1 MILDI
6 IFIVLLL
13 VILGVILFAVRFLTL
28 IKQKQEELIQ
38 LGESRY
44 LPKVIKDFG
53 KIRSE
58 FIAYI
63 ERESCILQYDSNDGA
78 YIKYDAGHPR
88 MNGLPPVWIQA
99 WIPDNQVAQYNNKIS
114 AVIAIKGDSSY
125 FTSHYEHLKEH
136 RSKVQQTF
144 FFETIDPRGVGGNI
158 YQLRVEKNGVDLT
171 QTANWEKEFRWLRE
185 NLEKLYWVL
194 RVRDQLGWDRSS

>member
-1 MILDI
+1 MILDV

-13 VILGVILFAVRFLTL
+13 VILGVILFAVRFLTSIKQKHEEL
-28 IKQKQEELIQ
+28 IQLGESIEQKQEELVQ

-78 YIKYDAGHPR
+78 YIKYDASYPR

-114 AVIAIKGDSSY
+114 AVISI
-125 FTSHYEHLKEH
+125 
-136 RSKVQQTF
+136 
-144 FFETIDPRGVGGNI
+144 N
-158 YQLRVEKNGVDLT
+158 
-171 QTANWEKEFRWLRE
+171 
-185 NLEKLYWVL
+185 
-194 RVRDQLGWDRSS
+194 

>member
-28 IKQKQEELIQ
+28 IKQKQEELVQ

-44 LPKVIKDFG
+44 LPKVITDFE

-63 ERESCILQYDSNDGA
+63 ERESCILQCDSNDGA
-78 YIKYDAGHPR
+78 YIRYDAGYPR
-88 MNGLPPVWIQA
+88 MNGLLPVWIQA
-99 WIPDNQVAQYNNKIS
+99 WIPDNQVPQNNNKIS
-114 AVIAIKGDSSY
+114 AVISIKGDSSY

-144 FFETIDPRGVGGNI
+144 FFETIDLQKVGGNI
-158 YQLRVEKNGVDLT
+158 YQLRVEKKGVDLT